1 VNDPAPSPSGHPS
14 GTGKSGKSG
23 KSGFAL
29 SLKGRALRLLSGR
42 EHSRAEL
49 ERKLAAHEE
58 APGQLAAVLD
68 ELEAK
73 DFISQTRVLESVIN
87 RRQAKLGASRIKG
100 ELQRKGLDADKV
112 AEAMDSLRATELARA
127 REVWRKKFDS
137 KADAGTSP
145 ADKAKQMRFLAARG
159 FGADAIRRVVSGAG
173 ADDD

>member
-1 VNDPAPSPSGHPS
+1 MYGESGSAPATPRA
-14 GTGKSGKSG
+14 SG

-42 EHSRAEL
+42 EQSRTEL
-49 ERKLAAHEE
+49 ERKLAPHEE
-58 APGQLAAVLD
+58 VPGQLAAVLD

-73 DFISQTRVLESVIN
+73 DFISQARVVDSVVN

-100 ELQRKGLDADKV
+100 ELQRKGVDADAV
-112 AEAMDSLRATELARA
+112 AEAMDGLKASELERA

-137 KADAGTSP
+137 KADAGNSA

-159 FGADAIRRVVSGAG
+159 FGSDAIRRVVARM
-173 ADDD
+173 DED

>member
-1 VNDPAPSPSGHPS
+1 MNDPTLSPSGPAP
-14 GTGKSGKSG
+14 GTGKTG

-58 APGQLAAVLD
+58 VPGQLAAVLD
-68 ELEAK
+68 ELQAK
-73 DFISQTRVLESVIN
+73 DFISQTRVIESVIN
-87 RRQAKLGASRIKG
+87 RRQAKMGASRITG

-112 AEAMDSLRATELARA
+112 AQAMDGLRATELERA

-137 KADAGTSP
+137 KTDAGTSP

-159 FGADAIRRVVSGAG
+159 FGADAIRRVVSGRQ
-173 ADDD
+173 DDE

>member
-1 VNDPAPSPSGHPS
+1 MDSKSAKPPS
-14 GTGKSGKSG
+14 SGKSG

-42 EHSRAEL
+42 EQSRAEL
-49 ERKLAAHEE
+49 QRKLSSHEE
-58 APGQLAAVLD
+58 EPGQLAAVLD

-73 DFISQTRVLESVIN
+73 DFISPARVIESVIN

-112 AEAMDSLRATELARA
+112 AEAISGLKATELERA

-137 KADAGTSP
+137 KTDADTTP
-145 ADKAKQMRFLAARG
+145 AAKAKQMRFLAARG
-159 FGADAIRRVVSGAG
+159 FGADAIRRVVSGRG
-173 ADDD
+173 DD

>member
-1 VNDPAPSPSGHPS
+1 MNDPALPPSGSAS
-14 GTGKSGKSG
+14 GSGKSGKSG

-42 EHSRAEL
+42 EHSRVEL
-49 ERKLAAHEE
+49 ERKLAPHEE

-73 DFISQTRVLESVIN
+73 DFISQTRVLESFIN

-112 AEAMDSLRATELARA
+112 AEAMDGLRATELDRA

-159 FGADAIRRVVSGAG
+159 FGSEVIRRVVSVAG